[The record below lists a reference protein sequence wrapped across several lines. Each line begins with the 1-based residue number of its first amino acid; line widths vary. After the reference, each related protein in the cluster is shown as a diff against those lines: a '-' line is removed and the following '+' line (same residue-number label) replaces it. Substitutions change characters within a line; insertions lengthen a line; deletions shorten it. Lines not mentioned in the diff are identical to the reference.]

1 MTAATPRYPQAILVS
16 CEIPWGDDG
25 ALLEDVFRRSVRATL
40 EHFNHLYIFGTAGEG
55 YAVNQAQFQAIVDIF
70 YEETR
75 GEDIHPM
82 VGLIGLSTPIVLEKL
97 QYAYDRGFR
106 NFQISLPAW
115 GALTD
120 AEVMTFFHDVCGA
133 FPAAQFLHYNL
144 PRAGRVLEARHY
156 RLLVAALPNL
166 VATKNTGG
174 GHKRAAEL
182 VSQVGELQHFLGEGN
197 FLQGCFYGECSLL
210 ATFGSLSPHKVKAY
224 FSAAQARD
232 FARML
237 ILQRG
242 FHDMLAALF
251 EALAGEPKIDG
262 AYDKLWLR
270 LGGFEEMPLRLL
282 SPYHGFSEGQFR
294 ACQRLLQRDYADWL
308 PVSTPPRNS
317 REGS

>member
-1 MTAATPRYPQAILVS
+1 MSDSETRYPQAILVS
-16 CEIPWGDDG
+16 CEIPWGEDG
-25 ALLEDVFRRSVRATL
+25 ELLESVFRRSLQATL

-55 YAVNQAQFQAIVDIF
+55 YAVSQTQFRRIVDIF

-75 GEDIHPM
+75 GADIHPM
-82 VGLIGLSTPIVLEKL
+82 VGLIGMSTPIVLEKL

-106 NFQISLPAW
+106 AFQISLPSW

-120 AEVMTFFHDVCGA
+120 AEVMTFFRDVCGA

-156 RLLVAALPNL
+156 RPLVDALPNL

-197 FLQGCFYGECSLL
+197 FLQGCLYGECSLL
-210 ATFGSLSPHKVKAY
+210 ATFGSLSPHQVKAY
-224 FSAAQARD
+224 FAAAQAQD
-232 FARML
+232 FPRML
-237 ILQRG
+237 ALQRG
-242 FHDMLAALF
+242 FHDMLMDLF
-251 EALAGEPKIDG
+251 GALAGDSKIDG
-262 AYDKLWLR
+262 AYDKLWVR

-282 SPYHGFSEGQFR
+282 SPYQGFSETRFQ
-294 ACQRLLQRDYADWL
+294 ACRQLLELKYADWL
-308 PVSTPPRNS
+308 PN
-317 REGS
+317 G